1 MFKTIGLGAFILAA
15 LIAGSA
21 FIQTYDLSKSIE
33 RGKEIYTM
41 YCQNCHMMDGKG
53 VSGAFPPL
61 AKADYLK
68 KPVETFI
75 DIILK
80 GQSGEITVNSIK
92 YNVQMPAQNYLTD
105 EQIADVVNYA
115 RNSWGNK
122 FSVAVTPLQVKKL
135 RP

>member
-1 MFKTIGLGAFILAA
+1 MFKTIGLTAIILAA
-15 LIAGSA
+15 LITGSA

-41 YCQNCHMMDGKG
+41 YCQNCHMIDGKG
-53 VSGAFPPL
+53 LSGAFPPL
-61 AKADYLK
+61 AKADYLE

-105 EQIADVVNYA
+105 EQIADVLNYT

-122 FSVAVTPLQVKKL
+122 SSVAVTPSQVKKL